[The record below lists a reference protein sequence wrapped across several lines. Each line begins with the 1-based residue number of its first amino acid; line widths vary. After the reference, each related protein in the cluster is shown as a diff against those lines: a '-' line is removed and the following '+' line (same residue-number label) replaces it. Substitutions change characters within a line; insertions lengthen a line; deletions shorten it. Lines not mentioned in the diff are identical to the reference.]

1 MCGIIGCVGVT
12 NSKQVLLEGLK
23 TLEYRGYD
31 SSGIAIFNKD
41 NVNIVKAV
49 GKLSQLQKKVNN
61 QEMLGSHGIA
71 HTRWATHGKVTEE
84 NAHPHIVGS
93 ISIVHNGIIENYR
106 KLKTELLKDGVV
118 FKSETDTEVIA
129 HLLNNYYEKEKS
141 LLQAVKKVK
150 SVLQGSFALL
160 VSSVKEPQTLVALKS
175 GPPLLFARSNE
186 SYFFS
191 SDSLAFQN
199 YATEFFPLEDG
210 DIIEV
215 KKDKFSLLR
224 DKNKNENKSKNENKN
239 ENENEI
245 IDQKNLIW
253 IKVSKDQYSLSKQS
267 YKHFMLKEIFE
278 QPQVSVQA
286 ISPYIDQVKMELL
299 LPCKDLQQK
308 IKKTK
313 KIFII
318 ACGTSFYAAMEAKYY
333 IEKAAGVS
341 VEVDTASE
349 FRYRHTPIDQDD
361 LVLLISQSG
370 ETADTLSVL
379 RSLKEKEISV
389 ISLCNTKSSSIDRLS
404 DFSYYMNAGVEV
416 AVASTKAFV
425 NSLIILNIFSE
436 QIAKIK
442 NKLTTTDEKDF
453 VASMLSL
460 PRLLGEVLD
469 FSIAIKDKVEF
480 LSKHKGFLFMGRGFS
495 FPISMEGALKLKEL
509 VYLHAEAYSFGEM
522 KHGPLAL
529 IDKNMLV
536 IALVP
541 KDEFYEKSLS
551 NLEEVRSRGASIF
564 GIGSYQDKELARLST
579 EHFFLPKITE
589 SFCWSLNPILAS
601 LPMQLLAYY
610 FSDYLG
616 HDVDQPRNLAK
627 SVTVE

>member
-1 MCGIIGCVGVT
+1 MCGIIGCIGVE

-31 SSGIAIFNKD
+31 SSGIAIFNQA
-41 NVNIVKAV
+41 NVKFIKAV
-49 GKLSQLQKKVNN
+49 GKLNQLQEKISN
-61 QEMLGSHGIA
+61 QEMLGSYGIA
-71 HTRWATHGKVTEE
+71 HTRWATHGEVTEK
-84 NAHPHIVGS
+84 NAHPHTVGS

-106 KLKTELLKDGVV
+106 QLKIDLLKEGAV
-118 FKSETDTEVIA
+118 FQSETDTEVIV
-129 HLLNNYYEKEKS
+129 HLLNNYYKQEKS
-141 LLQAVKKVK
+141 LLMAVKKVK

-160 VSSVKEPQTLVALKS
+160 ASSTKEPDTLVALKN
-175 GPPLLFARSNE
+175 GPPLLFARSDK
-186 SYFFS
+186 SYFLS
-191 SDSLAFQN
+191 SDRLAFQN
-199 YATEFFPLEDG
+199 YAKEFFPLEDG
-210 DIIEV
+210 EIVEV
-215 KKDKFSLLR
+215 KGSQFSVFR
-224 DKNKNENKSKNENKN
+224 DTVGGVNQKIN
-239 ENENEI
+239 I
-245 IDQKNLIW
+245 KNLNWFGI
-253 IKVSKDQYSLSKQS
+253 SKDAYFLGKQS

-278 QPQVSVQA
+278 QPQVSIQA
-286 ISPYIDQVKMELL
+286 ISQYVDQDKVELL
-299 LPCKDLQQK
+299 LPCLALKEK

-313 KIFII
+313 KIFIV

-333 IEKAAGVS
+333 IEKFAEVS

-349 FRYRHTPIDQDD
+349 FRYRHTPVNVND

-379 RSLKEKEISV
+379 RRLKKKGVSV
-389 ISLCNTKSSSIDRLS
+389 ISLCNTKSSSIDCES

-425 NSLIILNIFSE
+425 NSLIVLNIFSG
-436 QIAKIK
+436 QIAKLK
-442 NKLTTTDEKDF
+442 NKLSSKEEKDF
-453 VASMLSL
+453 VSSLLSV
-460 PRLLGEVLD
+460 PRLLSEVLE
-469 FSIAIKDKVEF
+469 SATTIKNKVDF

-495 FPISMEGALKLKEL
+495 FPISLEGALKLKEL

-529 IDKNMLV
+529 IDKDMLV

-551 NLEEVRSRGASIF
+551 NLEEVRARGASVF
-564 GIGSYQDKELARLST
+564 GIGSPEDAELVRLST
-579 EHFFLPKITE
+579 EHFFLPQVKG

-601 LPMQLLAYY
+601 VPMQLLAYY

>member
-1 MCGIIGCVGVT
+1 MCGIIGCFGVK

-31 SSGIAIFNKD
+31 SSGIAVFNQA
-41 NVNIVKAV
+41 NVNFIKSV
-49 GKLSQLQKKVNN
+49 GKLNQLEEKIVN
-61 QEMLGSHGIA
+61 QEMLGSYGIA
-71 HTRWATHGKVTEE
+71 HTRWATHGGVTEK

-106 KLKTELLKDGVV
+106 HLKTELLKQGAV
-118 FKSETDTEVIA
+118 FQSETDTEVIA
-129 HLLNNYYEKEKS
+129 HLLNNYYEKEQS
-141 LLQAVKKVK
+141 LLMAVKKLK
-150 SVLQGSFALL
+150 SILQGSFALL
-160 VSSVKEPQTLVALKS
+160 VSSTKEPETLVALKN
-175 GPPLLFARSNE
+175 GPPLLFARSDK

-199 YATEFFPLEDG
+199 YAKEFFPLEDG
-210 DIIEV
+210 DVVEV
-215 KKDKFSLLR
+215 KENQFSLFR
-224 DKNKNENKSKNENKN
+224 DTDDQVNQKTESENL
-239 ENENEI
+239 
-245 IDQKNLIW
+245 QW
-253 IKVSKDQYSLSKQS
+253 MGVSKDTHFLGKQS

-286 ISPYIDQVKMELL
+286 ISQYIDQDKMQLL
-299 LPCKDLQQK
+299 LPCSSLQEK

-333 IEKAAGVS
+333 IEKSAGIS

-349 FRYRHTPIDQDD
+349 FRYRHTPVDTED

-370 ETADTLSVL
+370 ETADTLAVL
-379 RSLKEKEISV
+379 RSLKKTDVSV
-389 ISLCNTKSSSIDRLS
+389 ISLCNTKASSIDRES

-425 NSLIILNIFSE
+425 NSLIVLNIFSG
-436 QIAKIK
+436 QIKKLK
-442 NKLTTTDEKDF
+442 NKLNSQEEEDF
-453 VASMLSL
+453 VSSLLSL
-460 PRLLGEVLD
+460 PRLLSEVLD
-469 FSIAIKDKVEF
+469 SATVIKDKVEF

-495 FPISMEGALKLKEL
+495 FPISLEGALKLKEL

-529 IDKNMLV
+529 IDKDMLV

-541 KDEFYEKSLS
+541 KDEFYEKSLN
-551 NLEEVRSRGASIF
+551 NLEEVCARGASVF
-564 GIGSYQDKELARLST
+564 GIGSDKDKELVRLSN
-579 EHFFLPKITE
+579 EHFFLPALKTNL
-589 SFCWSLNPILAS
+589 CWSLNPILAS
-601 LPMQLLAYY
+601 VPMQLLAYY